1 MLLSLATT
9 QPSSSKVRRGGK
21 WGMLKSH
28 KDNFLMILSQ
38 NVRHN
43 PHLVGGLV
51 NKLSTVYGMQNIILV
66 SFSYGSSLPLKN

>member
-1 MLLSLATT
+1 
-9 QPSSSKVRRGGK
+9 
-21 WGMLKSH
+21 MLKSH

-66 SFSYGSSLPLKN
+66 SFSYGSSLPPQKLRPPNCTCPNIYM